1 MTDER
6 QYAVLGPL
14 PSTRETRAFLGVEV
28 VEGRVQRDHPVVVA
42 WLPTTATTDP
52 KQVARLQRETAF
64 VTTLAHP
71 NIVRVHGL
79 ECFQEGWA
87 RVTDYVDAESLASL
101 LDLAD
106 QRGLDLPAEVVARI
120 VADAAGAV
128 AYAHE
133 TGLQSL
139 GSRPVVHG
147 AVRLDTLLVGFDGRT
162 RLSGYGAGPILLE
175 AGPDEPRSHL
185 AFLAPEQIIG
195 GRSTIS
201 PGTDVYGLGATLYAL
216 LVRKLPFADA
226 EDLEQAILSHDPA
239 WPAFEGPKARLL
251 EVARVA
257 MAKRGNLRFS
267 TAQAMRQA
275 VLESVGG
282 EPGLAEHVEVAT
294 VFSSLVSVDAP
305 ERVARRQLLE
315 QAGDLNA
322 LTTLGRPSQPPAG
335 VDPALHEASRPPRP
349 ASVRELPRLSTEL
362 GGPAAPARSA
372 PPRESETIV
381 DGRPP
386 ERPAADRAAPDRSE
400 TVRGE
405 PYTQLGAKQLT
416 ENTDRIDRRAVQN
429 ALPSVRASQDPQAV
443 PQPIMPTHVAPAY
456 AQPHPSGPAP
466 AGYPAPPAYPTPG
479 VPPSPYP
486 TPSPYGVPGAPT
498 PYATPM
504 MPMGVPQGTM
514 PHGMPQVPMGQPMPG
529 MMPGTMPGA
538 HPSVPPMRPS
548 MSPGVAYGGTGNMP
562 QLAGGMMMGGTGN
575 MPQMTRPSVP
585 PGYLMPSIPPGGT
598 GNMPQLARGSIAP
611 GGMIPSVLVG
621 TGNMPVVGTG
631 NMAAVA
637 RGSIA
642 PGGTGNMPAIARG
655 SLPPNAVQSPT
666 ISGKPPI
673 PQGPVPRAPIREVS
687 SMTAFK
693 KDAGDSSRAVLFAS
707 VAVLVGVIGF
717 VVAFPKEAPK
727 ELGEES
733 SRHAL
738 PKELVKQAF
747 DNKLE
752 APVPAAAQV
761 EEPAPTEAPAPSP
774 SVAGAAA
781 PEATPS
787 PVEEPKTGFVNVST
801 DPPVDV
807 YDGAQLL
814 GRTPF
819 RAELRSGA
827 HNLRFTDKGKL
838 INLYKSVRVK
848 GGADARVAISFG
860 TSVLNVDAPPG
871 SVVMLNGKGI
881 GTAPIGAQTI
891 YEGRYVLKVVHEGKS
906 WSETF
911 DAPSGKTIEY
921 KVSVENR

>member
-42 WLPTTATTDP
+42 WLPTAATTDP

-101 LDLAD
+101 LELAER
-106 QRGLDLPAEVVARI
+106 RGLELPAEVVARI

-175 AGPDEPRSHL
+175 AGPDEPKSHV

-201 PGTDVYGLGATLYAL
+201 AGTDIYGLGATLYAL
-216 LVRKLPFADA
+216 LVRKLPFAEAD
-226 EDLEQAILSHDPA
+226 DLDQAILSQEPA
-239 WPAFEGPKARLL
+239 WPALEGPKARLL

-257 MAKRGNLRFS
+257 MAKRGNLRFA

-282 EPGLAEHVEVAT
+282 EPGLAEPVEVAT

-315 QAGDLNA
+315 QSGDLNA
-322 LTTLGRPSQPPAG
+322 LTTLGRPSQPPEG

-362 GGPAAPARSA
+362 GGPAAPVRSA

-386 ERPAADRAAPDRSE
+386 ERRSADRVSPDRSD

-405 PYTQLGAKQLT
+405 PYAQLGAKQLT
-416 ENTDRIDRRAVQN
+416 ENTDRIDRRAVQT
-429 ALPSVRASQDPQAV
+429 ALPSVRASQDPAAA
-443 PQPIMPTHVAPAY
+443 PQPLVPTNVAPA
-456 AQPHPSGPAP
+456 HPSGPAP
-466 AGYPAPPAYPTPG
+466 VGHPAAPAYPTPG
-479 VPPSPYP
+479 APSPAYVSPSPY
-486 TPSPYGVPGAPT
+486 SIPGAPT
-498 PYATPM
+498 PYAAPM
-504 MPMGVPQGTM
+504 MPMGVAQGTM
-514 PHGMPQVPMGQPMPG
+514 PHGMPQVPMGQPV
-529 MMPGTMPGA
+529 PGA
-538 HPSVPPMRPS
+538 YPSVPPMRPS

-562 QLAGGMMMGGTGN
+562 QLAGGMILGGTGN
-575 MPQMTRPSVP
+575 MPQLARASVP
-585 PGYLMPSIPPGGT
+585 PGYLMPSMPPGGT
-598 GNMPQLARGSIAP
+598 GNMPQLARPPVAP

-666 ISGKPPI
+666 IGGRPPM

-717 VVAFPKEAPK
+717 MVAFPKEAPK
-727 ELGEES
+727 ELAEES

-738 PKELVKQAF
+738 PPELVKRAF
-747 DNKLE
+747 DKKLE
-752 APVPAAAQV
+752 EPAPAAAQV
-761 EEPAPTEAPAPSP
+761 EESAPTEAPAPSP

-801 DPPVDV
+801 DPSVDV

-819 RAELRSGA
+819 RAELRTGV

-848 GGADARVAISFG
+848 GGADARIAVSFG

-911 DAPSGKTIEY
+911 DAPSGKKIDY